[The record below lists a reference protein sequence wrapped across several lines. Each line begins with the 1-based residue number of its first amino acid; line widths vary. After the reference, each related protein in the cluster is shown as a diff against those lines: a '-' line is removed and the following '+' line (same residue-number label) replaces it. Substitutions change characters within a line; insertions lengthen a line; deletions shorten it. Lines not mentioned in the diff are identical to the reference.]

1 MDRNRKIAL
10 IQRSLGI
17 RHKLKVHESMKSPES
32 HEEIALMLVSK
43 WELEDELRAIEQI
56 LEEERQSNV
65 SRKRVEIQDKNK
77 KVLDLEKKAASRK
90 IRGESSSS
98 FELVNTPV

>member
-17 RHKLKVHESMKSPES
+17 RHKIKVHESMKSPEA
-32 HEEIALMLVSK
+32 HEDIALMLVAK

-56 LEEERQSNV
+56 LDEERLINV
-65 SRKRVEIQDKNK
+65 SRKKVEILDKNK

-90 IRGESSSS
+90 LRGESTSP
-98 FELVNTPV
+98 FELVNNPS

>member
-56 LEEERQSNV
+56 LDEERLSNV
-65 SRKRVEIQDKNK
+65 TRKRTEILDKNK
-77 KVLDLEKKAASRK
+77 KVLDLEKKAAARK
-90 IRGESSSS
+90 LRGDGTST
-98 FELVNTPV
+98 FELVNNPS